1 MIRIKSAFAIGIHA
15 FPVDIEV
22 DISDG
27 LPQLILVGLADT
39 SIKEARERVRTA
51 LKNSG
56 FHIPPDKITISLAPA
71 DIKKEGAAFDFP
83 IALGILACHGIIPPE
98 KIAGHIF
105 LGELAL
111 DGALRP
117 MRGVIAITTG
127 LMSSSFV
134 LPSENSAEAA
144 LAKDATV
151 YPVKNLKETVGFLL
165 GERTIEPI
173 RNLPYKS
180 TPPSQNLPDFSEVKG
195 QSAAK
200 RALEIAVSGEHKLL
214 FIGPPGGGKTM
225 LAKRI
230 PALLPPMNTEE
241 ALEITK
247 IHSVAG
253 LIPRGTGLISER
265 PFRSPHYTASAIALA
280 DGGPSHRP
288 GEMSLAHGGILF
300 LDELPEF
307 RRDALETL
315 RGPLEDGCI
324 TISRA
329 KSQITFPANFLLV
342 AAMNPSPCEYLD
354 DARKKCRC
362 SLGQIHKYQ
371 SKISGPVLDRIDL
384 NIEVPALS
392 FQTLTSQD
400 PAESSATVRER
411 IGACRKV
418 QRSRYRMRTYK
429 TNSQMN
435 PKAIKEFATP
445 DLRGRKL
452 IEMAMKELHLSARAY
467 LRIPMISKK
476 VSLSIGMPC
485 RFESE
490 RGVGFNRNGV
500 SLSSGFHILQDS

>member
-71 DIKKEGAAFDFP
+71 DIKKEGASFDFP

-98 KIAGHIF
+98 KLAKHIF
-105 LGELAL
+105 IGELAL

-117 MRGVIAITTG
+117 LKGVIAITSG
-127 LMSSSFV
+127 FRESSFV
-134 LPSENSAEAA
+134 LPAENGGEAA
-144 LAKDATV
+144 LAKDVSV
-151 YPVKNLKETVGFLL
+151 YPVKNLRETVEFLT
-165 GERTIEPI
+165 GERSVEPL
-173 RNLPYKS
+173 RNIPYKNMN
-180 TPPSQNLPDFSEVKG
+180 PSSHLLDFSEVRG
-195 QSAAK
+195 QQAAK
-200 RALEIAVSGEHKLL
+200 RALEIAVSGDHKIL
-214 FIGPPGGGKTM
+214 FIGPPGSGKTM

-230 PALLPPMNTEE
+230 PTLLPPMTTEE

-253 LIPRGTGLISER
+253 SIPQGSGLIAER

-280 DGGPSHRP
+280 GGGTSPRP
-288 GEMSLAHGGILF
+288 GEMSLSHGGVLF

-315 RGPLEDGCI
+315 RGPLEDGYI

-329 KSQITFPANFLLV
+329 KNQITFPAHFLLV
-342 AAMNPSPCEYLD
+342 AAMNPCPCGYLGD
-354 DARKKCRC
+354 TRKTCRC
-362 SLGQIHKYQ
+362 SLGAIHKYQ
-371 SKISGPVLDRIDL
+371 SKISGPVLDRIDIH
-384 NIEVPALS
+384 IEVPALS
-392 FQTLTSQD
+392 FQTLTSQE
-400 PAESSATVRER
+400 PSESSSVIRER
-411 IGACRKV
+411 VCACRTI
-418 QRSRYRMRTYK
+418 QRSRYRMRSYK

-435 PKAIKEFATP
+435 PRDIKEFATP
-445 DLRGRKL
+445 DMQGRKL

-467 LRIPMISKK
+467 YKILKIARTIGDLAGCEQIQSEHIAEAIQYR
-476 VSLSIGMPC
+476 SLDRQWYG
-485 RFESE
+485 
-490 RGVGFNRNGV
+490 
-500 SLSSGFHILQDS
+500 

>member
-1 MIRIKSAFAIGIHA
+1 MIRIKSAFALGIHA

-27 LPQLILVGLADT
+27 LPQLILVGLPDA

-56 FHIPPDKITISLAPA
+56 FHIPADKITINLAPA

-83 IALGILACHGIIPPE
+83 IAMGILACHGILPPE
-98 KIAGHIF
+98 KLAGHIF

-117 MRGVIAITTG
+117 MRGVISITTG
-127 LMSSSFV
+127 LKNASFV
-134 LPSENSAEAA
+134 LPAENGEEAA
-144 LAKDATV
+144 LAKDVTV
-151 YPVKNLKETVGFLL
+151 YPVKSLRETVDFLL
-165 GERTIEPI
+165 GEKPI
-173 RNLPYKS
+173 APLRNLPYQHKI
-180 TPPSQNLPDFSEVKG
+180 PSGNSPDFSEVRG
-195 QSAAK
+195 QQAAK
-200 RALEIAVSGEHKLL
+200 RALEIAAAGDHKIL
-214 FIGPPGGGKTM
+214 FVGPPGSGKTM

-230 PALLPPMNTEE
+230 PSILPPLSSEE

-253 LIPRGTGLISER
+253 LIPHGSSLISER
-265 PFRSPHYTASAIALA
+265 PFRSPHYTASAIALT
-280 DGGPSHRP
+280 GGGTFPRP
-288 GEMSLAHGGILF
+288 GEMSLSHGGVLF

-329 KSQITFPANFLLV
+329 KSQITFPANFLLI
-342 AAMNPSPCEYLD
+342 AAMNPCQCGYLG
-354 DARKKCRC
+354 DARKTCRC

-371 SKISGPVLDRIDL
+371 SKISGPVLDRIDIH
-384 NIEVPALS
+384 IEVPALS
-392 FQTLTSQD
+392 FQTLVGQEIT
-400 PAESSATVRER
+400 ESSATIRER
-411 IGACRKV
+411 VCACRKI
-418 QRSRYRMRTYK
+418 QRLRYRVRSYK

-435 PKAIKEFATP
+435 PKDIKEFATP
-445 DLRGRKL
+445 DLQGRKL

-467 LRIPMISKK
+467 YKILKIARTISDLAGCEQIQSEHIAEAIQYR
-476 VSLSIGMPC
+476 SLDRQWYG
-485 RFESE
+485 
-490 RGVGFNRNGV
+490 
-500 SLSSGFHILQDS
+500 

>member
-22 DISDG
+22 DISNG
-27 LPQLILVGLADT
+27 LPQLILVGLPDT

-51 LKNSG
+51 IKNSG
-56 FHIPPDKITISLAPA
+56 FPIPPDKITISLAPA

-105 LGELAL
+105 IGELAL
-111 DGALRP
+111 DGTLRP
-117 MRGVIAITTG
+117 MRGVISIISG
-127 LMSSSFV
+127 LKNSSFV
-134 LPSENSAEAA
+134 LPAENSAEAG
-144 LAKDATV
+144 LAKNATI
-151 YPVKNLKETVGFLL
+151 YPVKSLKETVEFLL
-165 GERTIEPI
+165 GEKVIEPL
-173 RNLPYKS
+173 RNLPYKNK
-180 TPPSQNLPDFSEVKG
+180 TPSLNAPDFSEVRG
-195 QSAAK
+195 QHAAK
-200 RALEIAVSGEHKLL
+200 RALEIAVAGGHKIL
-214 FIGPPGGGKTM
+214 FIGPPGSGKTM

-230 PALLPPMNTEE
+230 PCLLPPMDFEE

-247 IHSVAG
+247 IHSAAG
-253 LIPRGTGLISER
+253 LIGYGSGLISER

-280 DGGPSHRP
+280 GGGSSPRP
-288 GEMSLAHGGILF
+288 GEMSLSHGGVLF

-329 KSQITFPANFLLV
+329 KSQITFPADFLLA
-342 AAMNPSPCEYLD
+342 AAMNPCPCGYLGD
-354 DARKKCRC
+354 TRKTCRC

-384 NIEVPALS
+384 HIEVPALS
-392 FQTLTSQD
+392 FQTLTSQE
-400 PAESSATVRER
+400 PAENSASIRER
-411 IGACRKV
+411 ICACRKI
-418 QRSRYRMRTYK
+418 QRSRYRFRPYK

-435 PKAIKEFATP
+435 PKDIKEFATP
-445 DLRGRKL
+445 DIQGRRL

-467 LRIPMISKK
+467 YKVLKISRTISDLAGCDEIQSEHIAEAIQYR
-476 VSLSIGMPC
+476 SLDRQWYG
-485 RFESE
+485 
-490 RGVGFNRNGV
+490 
-500 SLSSGFHILQDS
+500 